1 MATSTAEFQ
10 DADAAATAVGD
21 VSTELN
27 AAEDAIEEGDYP
39 AAQLMLSAQIDNLNS
54 ILEWVTSQIETKN
67 GETVG

>member
-10 DADAAATAVGD
+10 DAEEAANAVGD

-39 AAQLMLSAQIDNLNS
+39 AAQIMLAAQIDNLTS
-54 ILEWVTSQIETKN
+54 ILEWVTTQIPVT
-67 GETVG
+67 GENIE